1 MTTETATS
9 LKLNDIAPLDFSDI
23 GNAIEPYNLLAD
35 NYGTYLAKTQL
46 ELEQE
51 AYTLGEQRFKAQLD
65 RMIQRLNLDG
75 HKAAQPILETIYPMA
90 LAAITAKVDKIRSD
104 KRYTLNRLADELAD
118 DMITNIAIK
127 ISISQIAR
135 EGYTPLTALNY
146 SIGSNIEDETR
157 FRRLRIANPAHYKK
171 VIEPNLE
178 KRVDVK
184 YKKEFLKAV
193 ESSMLNSEDLTES
206 WKAWTTDECIHLGNM
221 AVEALIEIGFLQLEP
236 RRKEANA
243 SPYVV
248 TLTNGIDERIAERA
262 TALAGISPVH
272 QPMVVPPRKWTGI
285 KQGAYWS
292 RGQRPVPLI
301 RTPSLTALN
310 RYKDIDMPEVY
321 KAVNIAQETPW
332 KVNSKVLKVVN
343 ALTQWEHVDLESWA
357 QLNPEIKPVRP
368 VEADTDETIDK
379 AWRKEM
385 VKYYRKDES
394 RKSQRLQLLTTI
406 GQANKFEQFKSIWF
420 PSNLDWRGRLY
431 FIPSFNPQGND
442 MTKGLLTFASGK
454 PVGKEGFFW
463 LKVHGANCAGTTIEE
478 TGKKTD
484 KVTLVERVKWVE
496 DNHDMI
502 IECAKS
508 PLDNTEWMAMDSPFC
523 FLAFCFEYKNVVSN
537 GLNTVVSLP
546 VAFDGSCSGIQHFSC
561 MLKDHIGGA
570 AVNLVPSPEPS
581 DIYQVVA
588 NKVIEML
595 NADLAGGSVNYVD
608 ERVDKKTGEIK
619 LVKMLGTQAM
629 AKGWLDFGVNRKVTK
644 RSVMTLPYG
653 SAEYGFRDQLLDDII
668 KPVIDKGLDVAFNDE
683 NNFQY
688 AGYMAKLIW
697 ESVSVTVVAAVEA
710 MKWLKVAAKLLAAE
724 VKDGGEVVK
733 PCLPVHW
740 TTTDGFPVCQ
750 EYRAFESKTVKLTLL
765 GDTIRVRIQDSRKWT
780 IDRRKQESGIS
791 PNFVHSNDAN
801 HLRTTVVEANE
812 KYGIT
817 QFALIHDS
825 FGTLPADAGNLFK
838 CVRETMVNIYT
849 NHDVLEEF
857 RTEVMKQLTDEQLV
871 KMPMLP
877 AKGNLVI
884 ADIANSEFAF
894 A

>member
-1 MTTETATS
+1 MTTTAS
-9 LKLNDIAPLDFSDI
+9 LKLQDIQPLDFSDI

-46 ELEQE
+46 ALEQE
-51 AYTLGEQRFKAQLD
+51 AYTLGEQRFKAQLN
-65 RMIQRLNLDG
+65 RMIERLNIDG
-75 HKAAQPILETIYPMA
+75 HQAATPILETVYPM
-90 LAAITAKVDKIRSD
+90 LLEAISPKIDKLRTD
-104 KRYTLNRLADELAD
+104 KRYSLHRISEEVSDEAVAS
-118 DMITNIAIK
+118 IALK
-127 ISISQIAR
+127 VAISLIAR
-135 EGYTPLTALNY
+135 DGFAPLTSLTY
-146 SIGSNIEDETR
+146 TIGSNVEDEIR
-157 FRRLRIANPAHYKK
+157 FRRLRVVNEAHYKK

-178 KRVDVK
+178 KRVDQK

-193 ESSMLNSEDLTES
+193 ESSMLNAEELTES
-206 WKAWTTDECIHLGNM
+206 WHQWSTAECMQMGNIG
-221 AVEALIEIGFLQLEP
+221 VEALIEVGFLTMDS
-236 RRKEANA
+236 KANDGKSA
-243 SPYVV
+243 TYIV

-285 KQGAYWS
+285 KHGAYWS

-301 RTPSLTALN
+301 RTPTMSALN
-310 RYKDIDMPEVY
+310 RYRDIEMPNVY
-321 KAVNIAQETPW
+321 KAVNLAQETAW
-332 KVNSKVLKVVN
+332 RVNSKVLKVVN
-343 ALTQWEHVDLESWA
+343 ALTQWENVELDSWA
-357 QLNPEIKPVRP
+357 QMNPETKPERP
-368 VEADTDETIDK
+368 AEADTNPDVDK

-385 VKYYRKDES
+385 VKYYRKDEA
-394 RKSQRLQLLTTI
+394 RKSKRLQLLSTI
-406 GQANKFEQFKSIWF
+406 GQANKFEQFKAIWF
-420 PSNLDWRGRLY
+420 PANLDWRGRLY

-442 MTKGLLTFASGK
+442 MTKGLLTFSKGK
-454 PVGKEGFFW
+454 PIGKEGFFW

-484 KVTLVERVKWVE
+484 KVTLIERVKWVE
-496 DNHDMI
+496 EHHDMI

-508 PLDNTEWMAMDSPFC
+508 PLDNTEWMTMDSPFC
-523 FLAFCFEYKNVVSN
+523 FLAFCFEYKNVISN

-546 VAFDGSCSGIQHFSC
+546 IAFDGSCSGIQHFSC
-561 MLKDHIGGA
+561 MLRDHIGGA
-570 AVNLVPSPEPS
+570 AVNLVPSSEPS
-581 DIYQVVA
+581 DIYQIVA

-595 NADLAGGSVNYVD
+595 KVDLENGSENTIEEVI
-608 ERVDKKTGEIK
+608 DKKTGEIK
-619 LVKMLGTQAM
+619 LVKRLGTKTM
-629 AKGWLDFGVNRKVTK
+629 AKGWLDFGVSRKVTK

-653 SAEYGFRDQLLDDII
+653 SAEYGFRDQLLEDII
-668 KPVIDKGLDVAFNDE
+668 RPAIDKGVVCEFNDE

-697 ESVSVTVVAAVEA
+697 ESVSVTVVAAVDA
-710 MKWLKVAAKLLAAE
+710 MKWLKVAAKLLAAQE
-724 VKDGGEVVK
+724 KSGGEIVK

-750 EYRAFESKTVKLTLL
+750 EYRAYESKQVKLVLL
-765 GDTIRVRIQDSRKWT
+765 GEVIRPRIEDKRNWT

-801 HLRTTVVEANE
+801 HLRTTVVAANE

-838 CVRETMVNIYT
+838 CVRETMVDIYT
-849 NHDVLEEF
+849 EHDVLEEF
-857 RTEVMKQLTDEQLV
+857 RTEVMKQLTEKQLV
-871 KMPMLP
+871 KMPELP
-877 AKGNLVI
+877 AKGELI
-884 ADIANSEFAF
+884 IEDIIDSEFAF

>member
-1 MTTETATS
+1 MTKATS
-9 LKLNDIAPLDFSDI
+9 LQLQDIKPLDFSDI

-46 ELEQE
+46 ALEQE
-51 AYTLGEQRFKAQLD
+51 AYTLGEQRFKTQLN
-65 RMIQRLNLDG
+65 RMIERLNIDG
-75 HKAAQPILETIYPMA
+75 HQAATPILETIYPLA
-90 LAAITAKVDKIRSD
+90 LEAIKPKLDKIRTD
-104 KRYTLNRLADELAD
+104 KRYALHRIGSEISDIAVCSIGIKLA
-118 DMITNIAIK
+118 
-127 ISISQIAR
+127 ISLVAR
-135 EGYTPLTALNY
+135 EGFVPLTALNY
-146 SIGSNIEDETR
+146 SIGSNVEDEIR
-157 FRRLRIANPAHYKK
+157 FRRLRTVDESHYKR

-178 KRVDVK
+178 KRVDQK
-184 YKKEFLKAV
+184 YKREFLKAV
-193 ESSMLNSEDLTES
+193 ESSMLNAEELTES
-206 WKAWTTDECIHLGNM
+206 WHQWSTDECIHMGNI
-221 AVEALIEIGFLQLEP
+221 AVEALIEVGFLKLET
-236 RRKEANA
+236 RA
-243 SPYVV
+243 SSEGKAAAYVV
-248 TLTNGIDERIAERA
+248 TLSHGIDERIAERA
-262 TALAGISPVH
+262 IALAGISPVH

-285 KQGAYWS
+285 KHGAYWS
-292 RGQRPVPLI
+292 RGHRPAPLI
-301 RTPSLTALN
+301 RTPTMSALN
-310 RYKDIDMPEVY
+310 RYKDIDMPNVY
-321 KAVNIAQETPW
+321 KAVNLAQETAW
-332 KVNSKVLKVVN
+332 RVNSKVLRVVN
-343 ALTQWEHVDLESWA
+343 ALTQWEYVDLDGWA
-357 QLNPEIKPVRP
+357 QGSPERKPERPAEADNNPEV
-368 VEADTDETIDK
+368 DK

-385 VKYYRKDES
+385 VKYYRKDEA
-394 RKSQRLQLLTTI
+394 RKSRRLQLLTAI
-406 GQANKFEQFKSIWF
+406 GQANKFEQFKAIWF
-420 PSNLDWRGRLY
+420 PANLDWRGRLY

-442 MTKGLLTFASGK
+442 MTKGLLTFAKGK
-454 PVGKEGFFW
+454 PIGKDGFFW

-484 KVTLVERVKWVE
+484 KVTLIERVKWVE
-496 DNHDMI
+496 DHHDMI

-508 PLDNTEWMAMDSPFC
+508 PLDNTEWMTMDSPFC
-523 FLAFCFEYKNVVSN
+523 FLAFCFEYKNVISH

-546 VAFDGSCSGIQHFSC
+546 IAFDGSCSGIQHFSC

-588 NKVIEML
+588 NKVIEKL
-595 NADLAGGSVNYVD
+595 QEDATNGTNNYVD
-608 ERVDKKTGEIK
+608 EVVDKKTGDIK
-619 LVKMLGTQAM
+619 LVSKLGTKTM
-629 AKGWLDFGVNRKVTK
+629 AQGWLDFGVDRKVTK

-668 KPVIDKGLDVAFNDE
+668 RPAMDKGIECVFNED

-710 MKWLKVAAKLLAAE
+710 MKWLKVAAKLLAAPE
-724 VKDGGEVVK
+724 KDGTEIIK

-750 EYRAFESKTVKLTLL
+750 EYRAYESKRVKLMLL
-765 GDTIRVRIQDSRKWT
+765 GEEIRLRVEDQRKWT

-801 HLRTTVVEANE
+801 HLRTTVVAANE

-838 CVRETMVNIYT
+838 CVRETMVQIYT
-849 NHDVLEEF
+849 EHDVLDEF
-857 RTEVMKQLTDEQLV
+857 RTEVMKQLTEKQLV
-871 KMPMLP
+871 KMPELP
-877 AKGNLVI
+877 SKGNLVI
-884 ADIANSEFAF
+884 EDIANSEFAF